1 MASKFWKKV
10 TALTVIMVVL
20 LVSQAA
26 LAAEVQ
32 LSDVPESHWAYQGVK
47 KLVQEGYLGVFE
59 DGTFQGQKPVDRYTL
74 ASVVGNILIEME
86 KGQLGVTQAD
96 LDLLRKLSTEFR
108 DELVRWYNER
118 ETLGVA
124 MADTQER
131 VQVMDD
137 TITRVIDTMEQEDA
151 ALRQASQE
159 QAASIMAEIAKAK
172 DELAAA
178 DAALLQRVDQQE
190 ARLTA
195 AEDELI
201 AQGISLEAAEAEL
214 AKTSATV
221 DEHGNVL
228 KEHTRWLAVHGESL
242 VALEEAVGVKVQTR
256 LAEREAALSLLQS
269 ELEAKD
275 AELES
280 ELKRIE
286 TQLADASV
294 QVDNVESKLIVW
306 QDASLQR
313 DTELSIR
320 IEGLEAG
327 VDELSQALRA
337 EVD

>member
-131 VQVMDD
+131 VQHWTYHYQVM
-137 TITRVIDTMEQEDA
+137 DTMEQEDA
-151 ALRQASQE
+151 ALRQVRS
-159 QAASIMAEIAKAK
+159 AAQLWLRLQSKRRIMV
-172 DELAAA
+172 A
-178 DAALLQRVDQQE
+178 DAHCCN
-190 ARLTA
+190 
-195 AEDELI
+195 ELI
-201 AQGISLEAAEAEL
+201 NRRSTNSRRRRIDRSE
-214 AKTSATV
+214 SAR
-221 DEHGNVL
+221 GC
-228 KEHTRWLAVHGESL
+228 
-242 VALEEAVGVKVQTR
+242 
-256 LAEREAALSLLQS
+256 
-269 ELEAKD
+269 
-275 AELES
+275 
-280 ELKRIE
+280 
-286 TQLADASV
+286 
-294 QVDNVESKLIVW
+294 
-306 QDASLQR
+306 
-313 DTELSIR
+313 
-320 IEGLEAG
+320 
-327 VDELSQALRA
+327 
-337 EVD
+337 